1 MIELIP
7 CNWYD
12 SNMIYLFLNIQQQLA
27 FQLELEMQEKER
39 QRIEELQRAQELLQS
54 VIWSFVNVCFIWN
67 LLESS
72 SRFF

>member
-1 MIELIP
+1 MGVNLIILGHFRVIELIP

-54 VIWSFVNVCFIWN
+54 VI
-67 LLESS
+67 
-72 SRFF
+72 